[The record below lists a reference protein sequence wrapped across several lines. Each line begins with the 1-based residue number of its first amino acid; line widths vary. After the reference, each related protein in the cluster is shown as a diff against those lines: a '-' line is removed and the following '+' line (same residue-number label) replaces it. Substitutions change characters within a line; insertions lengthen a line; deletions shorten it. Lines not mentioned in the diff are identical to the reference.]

1 MAFKDII
8 MKIRRAVLC
17 CSKREHKLSLDI
29 VRTSLLMLATRPPR
43 ISANDYK
50 GHPTDVR
57 RVDIS
62 DALPGLTDAE
72 RKYIREKASSDAIH
86 LLGLQSHPPS
96 HPPTGPPSPTES
108 HSPSIAPTSILSSR
122 EPSVAL
128 LNAASKDLP
137 SSLPT
142 PPRRQHNENSPPAAR
157 MKSMW
162 DSTRRLSNS
171 SSSHDGLYEKLS
183 QIKSSDENDRNES
196 FTTLHLDFTF
206 EDKKDPSKS
215 PETLSLTEGFEMQD
229 TMGGHSQV
237 TTPNKKDKIIQR
249 AIKATELSDSSD
261 SEGDVF
267 VSRESK
273 PLVRV

>member
-8 MKIRRAVLC
+8 TKLRRAVLC
-17 CSKREHKLSLDI
+17 CSKRKSKISLDI
-29 VRTSLLMLATRPPR
+29 
-43 ISANDYK
+43 

-96 HPPTGPPSPTES
+96 HPATSPSSPTDS
-108 HSPSIAPTSILSSR
+108 CSPSLAPTSIMSSR

-142 PPRRQHNENSPPAAR
+142 PPRRQHHENSPPAAR
-157 MKSMW
+157 MKTMW

-171 SSSHDGLYEKLS
+171 SSCHSGLYEKIEE
-183 QIKSSDENDRNES
+183 IKGLDEDKDTSES
-196 FTTLHLDFTF
+196 FTTLNLEFHF
-206 EDKKDPSKS
+206 EEKKDRSSES
-215 PETLSLTEGFEMQD
+215 PKTLSFTEGFEEQD

-237 TTPNKKDKIIQR
+237 TTPSKKDKKVIER
-249 AIKATELSDSSD
+249 AIKVTDLSDSSD
-261 SEGDVF
+261 SSDEDVF
-267 VSRESK
+267 VSREMK
-273 PLVRV
+273 PLVKI

>member
-8 MKIRRAVLC
+8 TRLRRAVLC
-17 CSKREHKLSLDI
+17 CSKRKRKLSLDI
-29 VRTSLLMLATRPPR
+29 
-43 ISANDYK
+43 

-96 HPPTGPPSPTES
+96 HPPTSPPSPTES
-108 HSPSIAPTSILSSR
+108 HSPSIATTSMLSSR

-137 SSLPT
+137 STLPT
-142 PPRRQHNENSPPAAR
+142 PPRRQHNENSPPSAR

-162 DSTRRLSNS
+162 ESTRRLSNS
-171 SSSHDGLYEKLS
+171 SSCHDGLYEKLE
-183 QIKSSDENDRNES
+183 QIKDSNEKDRNES
-196 FTTLHLDFTF
+196 FTTLNLDFTF
-206 EDKKDPSKS
+206 EDKKDHSES
-215 PETLSLTEGFEMQD
+215 PKTLSLREGFEMQD
-229 TMGGHSQV
+229 TMGGHSQG
-237 TTPNKKDKIIQR
+237 TTPTKKDKIIER

-261 SEGDVF
+261 SDEDIF

-273 PLVRV
+273 PLVGV